1 MLAEYQKRL
10 TEVKERKRLYVKW
23 SAHKERAITHLTEG
37 HQKAE
42 QLRQQLE
49 RERADVEQLKK
60 LSFTNL
66 FYTVVGRRLEKMEKE
81 QQEVLQAQL
90 KYEEAL
96 QTIEDL
102 EEELKE
108 IQLLLHSLSEPVK
121 EYEQLIKEKKA
132 YLIATD
138 SVLNER
144 LSSLIDEEEE
154 KKAQLKE
161 YQEAIA
167 AGIKARASLEKAI
180 SSLESASG
188 WSTWDMFGGGM
199 ISTAMKHGHIDEARS
214 EIHHAQRALRH
225 FEEELKDVN
234 AYTDCTIEIDGF
246 LTFADY
252 FFDGFIVDWMVHGK
266 IQDSLTQATEMSY
279 HVERIVGELER
290 EDRALTS
297 TIAALKQQRTELV
310 ELA

>member
-1 MLAEYQKRL
+1 MLEQYHKRL

-42 QLRQQLE
+42 RLRQQLE
-49 RERADVEQLKK
+49 RERADVERLKK

-66 FYTVVGRRLEKMEKE
+66 FYTIVGRRLEKMEKE
-81 QQEVLQAQL
+81 QQELLQAQL

-96 QTIEDL
+96 HTIEDL

-108 IQLLLHSLSEPVK
+108 IQLFLQSLSEPEQ
-121 EYEQLIKEKKA
+121 EYEQLIMEKKA
-132 YLIATD
+132 YLISTD
-138 SVLNER
+138 SPLTEQ
-144 LSSLIDEEEE
+144 LSSLIDDEEE

-161 YQEAIA
+161 YQEAIT
-167 AGIKARASLEKAI
+167 AGIKAKASLGKAV

-199 ISTAMKHGHIDEARS
+199 LSTAIKHSHVDEARS

-266 IQDSLTQATEMSY
+266 IQDSLSQTTEMVY
-279 HVERIVGELER
+279 HVERILRELTR
-290 EDRALTS
+290 EEQALTGEI
-297 TIAALKQQRTELV
+297 TALKQQRTELV